1 MADREAERTEGE
13 DETDRMDMDID
24 LFSGRIM
31 YNK

>member
-13 DETDRMDMDID
+13 DETYRMDMDIY